1 MKKIF
6 FCLLPC
12 MLLFQH
18 VHAVHRNGLIRHR
31 HKTSGEFTASFGPAY
46 CYSDAAGSLFK
57 QTLVQGYHNYSA
69 SFGFRNTLP
78 SNFGYKATFHYGDY
92 SGADKNHNVHKDGYY
107 SYHSKTL
114 EFSVRGEYSVRFGL
128 KYDKN
133 TPNTLYGFAGLGV
146 LNSNVKFPVGS
157 PQGRANNTSGVA
169 LIGGGY
175 RYYLTDQV
183 SIGTE
188 LEFHYSSN
196 DYIDGYHPITSKRN
210 DVLVGISF
218 TLAYRIF

>member
-6 FCLLPC
+6 FCLLLC
-12 MLLFQH
+12 MLLFQQLQ
-18 VHAVHRNGLIRHR
+18 AIHRNGLILHR

-69 SFGFRNTLP
+69 GLGFRNSFP
-78 SNFGYKATFHYGDY
+78 SNFGYKMTLQYGDY
-92 SGADKNHNVHKDGYY
+92 SGADKNRNVHKEGYY
-107 SYHSKTL
+107 SYNSKTL
-114 EFSVRGEYSVRFGL
+114 ELSVRGEYSVHFGL

-146 LNSNVKFPVGS
+146 LQSSITFPVDS
-157 PQGRANNTSGVA
+157 PQGKPNNTSGVA
-169 LIGGGY
+169 LMGGGY
-175 RYYLTDQV
+175 RYSLTDQV
-183 SIGTE
+183 AIGAE

-196 DYIDGYHPITSKRN
+196 DYVDGYHPLTSKRN
-210 DVLVGISF
+210 DVLVGVSF

>member
-1 MKKIF
+1 MRKILCSLL
-6 FCLLPC
+6 FCLL
-12 MLLFQH
+12 MFQQLQ
-18 VHAVHRNGLIRHR
+18 AVHRNGLILRR
-31 HKTSGEFTASFGPAY
+31 HKTSGELTASFGPAY

-57 QTLVQGYHNYSA
+57 QTLVQGYNNYSA

-78 SNFGYKATFHYGDY
+78 SNFGYKATLQYGSY

-107 SYHSKTL
+107 SYQSKTL
-114 EFSVRGEYSVRFGL
+114 ELSVRGEYSVRFGL

-157 PQGRANNTSGVA
+157 PQGSPNNTSGVA

-183 SIGTE
+183 SIGSE

-196 DYIDGYHPITSKRN
+196 DYLDGYHPITSKRN